1 MTDNPAASAARID
14 CLPDLG
20 RRTLIMGILNVTP
33 DSFSDGGLFASFEA
47 ASAHAVELVAEGA
60 DILDIGGEST
70 RPGHTA
76 VPAEEE
82 MARVLPVLRQAVA
95 SVAAPISIDTYKAV
109 TARAAFEAGA
119 RILNDVWGLQREPE
133 IARVAADFAAPV
145 IAMHNRETVDGSLDI
160 VEEMKAF
167 FDRTLAIARAAGIP
181 DGRIVLDPG
190 IGFGKTFE
198 QNLDALRR
206 LGDLK
211 RLGFPLLVG
220 TSRKSL
226 IGKLLDKT
234 PRERINGTIASN
246 VMAIANGAD
255 IIRVHDVLAH
265 REAARIADAIM
276 GKDIMGK
283 ATTGTAITGTAITG
297 TER

>member
-1 MTDNPAASAARID
+1 
-14 CLPDLG
+14 
-20 RRTLIMGILNVTP
+20 MGILNVTP

-76 VPAEEE
+76 VPADEE

-95 SVAAPISIDTYKAV
+95 SVAAPISIDTYKAM

-181 DGRIVLDPG
+181 DGHIVLDPG

-211 RLGFPLLVG
+211 ALGFPLLVG

-276 GKDIMGK
+276 GKDIMGTAK
-283 ATTGTAITGTAITG
+283 AGTAITG

>member
-1 MTDNPAASAARID
+1 MSDAAGAEPRIA

-20 RRTLIMGILNVTP
+20 RRTLVMGILNVTP
-33 DSFSDGGLFASFEA
+33 DSFSDGGLFHDPAVAIEH
-47 ASAHAVELVAEGA
+47 AHEMVAEGA

-76 VPAEEE
+76 ISAAEEL
-82 MARVLPVLRQAVA
+82 ARVMPVLEAVVGA
-95 SVAAPISIDTYKAV
+95 VPVPISIDTYKAE
-109 TARAAFEAGA
+109 TARVALAAGA
-119 RILNDVWGLQREPE
+119 RIVNDVWGLQRDPD
-133 IARVAADFAAPV
+133 IARVAAEFGAPV
-145 IAMHNRETVDGSLDI
+145 IAMHNRAEVDGSLDI
-160 VEEMKAF
+160 LDDMRAF

-181 DGRIVLDPG
+181 DHHIVLDPG

-206 LGDLK
+206 LPALK
-211 RLGFPLLVG
+211 GFGFPLLVG

-226 IGKLLDKT
+226 IGKLLDRT

-246 VMAIANGAD
+246 VVSIVNGAD

-265 REAARIADAIM
+265 KEAARVADAIL
-276 GKDIMGK
+276 GK
-283 ATTGTAITGTAITG
+283 
-297 TER
+297 R